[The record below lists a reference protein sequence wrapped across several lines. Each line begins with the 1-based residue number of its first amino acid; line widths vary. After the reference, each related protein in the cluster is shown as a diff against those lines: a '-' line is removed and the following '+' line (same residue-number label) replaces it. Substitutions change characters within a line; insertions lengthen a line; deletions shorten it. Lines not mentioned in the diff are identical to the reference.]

1 MAYQLQLRRDTSVN
15 WSSIDPILAQ
25 GEPGYELDTGKIK
38 YGDGVTLWSA
48 LPYFTSGGSGG
59 NTTPGGPINSVQ
71 FNANGSFSGSSLL
84 TIDIGN
90 SNIVS
95 TGTIVSQY
103 FVGDGSQ
110 LSNIPTS
117 NLSSVSNDIIPSANI
132 TYSLGNSTNQW
143 KELWVS
149 GNTIYLGG
157 LPLSKNANGN
167 ITYDD
172 QELIAQSNTGQTSI
186 TNLTSEDANIT
197 NIVSDNIS
205 SENIIAAFIAGD
217 GSNITNINYN
227 NIIDAY
233 SNANVASYLPNNVSN
248 VAAAYF
254 IGDGSQLTNLPVSG
268 NYSNANVAA
277 YLPNYDG
284 DVLANIVIA
293 NGIHTGSNITPGAY
307 YFDVTDD
314 SVVFGTAASQGI
326 VVNSS
331 GIEISGTAGVKIAG
345 INLANVTIGDATGG
359 HVNIINPINLGPI
372 GNVTIDGGNSGEILA
387 TYGNGT
393 LYWTVETT
401 YGNGNVATYL
411 PTYDGDFSANTTI
424 SNTIFV
430 GNNASLGDIFLNVTN
445 TSISMGQFA
454 AQSINLG
461 GSGIQIGGTG
471 GVTLFG
477 VANANV
483 NLGGG
488 TTDSIVASSP
498 IIAGNV
504 IADYFIGDG
513 SQLNNLPVLDNYSNT
528 NVAAYL
534 PTYTGNLVGLT
545 GEVITTAN
553 IDCTY
558 ILGNGAFL
566 TGIEMAIGSYSN
578 ANVNSYL
585 PIYSGNISA
594 DVITTN
600 SINSEIV
607 QFGNANANICTQSWV
622 TAQSSSLSNITL
634 YQIPASDVASIDF
647 NIIATSN
654 NNRQVCKLVT
664 VVINTSFEYSEY
676 GSLNI
681 GPLLGNFTIDL
692 VGGNLLLNVEPFT
705 SNTIDYTVVFTTYN
719 S

>member
-48 LPYFTSGGSGG
+48 LPYFTGGGSGG

-84 TIDIGN
+84 TIDVGN
-90 SNIVS
+90 SNVVS

-172 QELIAQSNTGQTSI
+172 QELIAQSNTGNTNISNLTSEDANI

-197 NIVSDNIS
+197 NIVSDSIS
-205 SENIIAAFIAGD
+205 SQNIIGAFIAGD
-217 GSNITNINYN
+217 GSNIINISYN
-227 NIIDAY
+227 NIIGAY
-233 SNANVASYLPNNVSN
+233 ANVNVAAYLPNNTSN

-254 IGDGSQLTNLPVSG
+254 IGDGSQLTNLPVLD

-277 YLPNYDG
+277 YLPTYTG
-284 DVLANIVIA
+284 DITAQIVTA
-293 NGIHTGSNITPGAY
+293 SYFYGDGSNITGLPDAY
-307 YFDVTDD
+307 
-314 SVVFGTAASQGI
+314 S
-326 VVNSS
+326 
-331 GIEISGTAGVKIAG
+331 
-345 INLANVTIGDATGG
+345 
-359 HVNIINPINLGPI
+359 
-372 GNVTIDGGNSGEILA
+372 
-387 TYGNGT
+387 
-393 LYWTVETT
+393 
-401 YGNGNVATYL
+401 
-411 PTYDGDFSANTTI
+411 
-424 SNTIFV
+424 
-430 GNNASLGDIFLNVTN
+430 
-445 TSISMGQFA
+445 
-454 AQSINLG
+454 
-461 GSGIQIGGTG
+461 
-471 GVTLFG
+471 
-477 VANANV
+477 NANV
-483 NLGGG
+483 AAYLPNN
-488 TTDSIVASSP
+488 TSNVA
-498 IIAGNV
+498 A
-504 IADYFIGDG
+504 AYFIGDG
-513 SQLNNLPVLDNYSNT
+513 SQLTNLPVLDNYSNANVAAYLPT
-528 NVAAYL
+528 YTGDITAQIVTASYFYGDGSNITGLPDAYSNANVAAYLPNNTSNVAAAYFIGDGSFLTGLPDEYSNANVAAYL

-545 GEVITTAN
+545 GQVVTTAN
-553 IDCTY
+553 ITGNY
-558 ILGNGAFL
+558 ILGNAAFM

-585 PIYSGNISA
+585 PIYNGNISA
-594 DVITTN
+594 DIITTN

-607 QFGNANANICTQSWV
+607 QFGNANANICTQSWL
-622 TAQSSSLSNITL
+622 TAQSSSLSNVIL
-634 YQIPASDVASIDF
+634 YQVTASDVASIDF

-654 NNRQVCKLVT
+654 NNRQVCKLIT

-705 SNTIDYTVVFTTYN
+705 NNAIDYTVVFTTYN

>member
-48 LPYFTSGGSGG
+48 LPYFTGGGSGG

-90 SNIVS
+90 SNVVS

-117 NLSSVSNDIIPSANI
+117 NLSSVSNDIIPSANV
-132 TYSLGNSTNQW
+132 TYSLGNATNQW

-172 QELIAQSNTGQTSI
+172 QELIAQSNTGNTNISNLTSEDANI

-197 NIVSDNIS
+197 NIVSDSIS
-205 SENIIAAFIAGD
+205 SQNIIGAFIAGD
-217 GSNITNINYN
+217 GSNITNISYN
-227 NIIDAY
+227 NIIGAY
-233 SNANVASYLPNNVSN
+233 ANVNVAAYLPNNTSN
-248 VAAAYF
+248 VSAAYF
-254 IGDGSQLTNLPVSG
+254 IGDGSQLTNLPVLD

-277 YLPNYDG
+277 YLPTYTG
-284 DVLANIVIA
+284 DITAQIVTA
-293 NGIHTGSNITPGAY
+293 SYFYGDGSNITGLP
-307 YFDVTDD
+307 
-314 SVVFGTAASQGI
+314 
-326 VVNSS
+326 
-331 GIEISGTAGVKIAG
+331 
-345 INLANVTIGDATGG
+345 DA
-359 HVNIINPINLGPI
+359 
-372 GNVTIDGGNSGEILA
+372 
-387 TYGNGT
+387 
-393 LYWTVETT
+393 
-401 YGNGNVATYL
+401 
-411 PTYDGDFSANTTI
+411 
-424 SNTIFV
+424 
-430 GNNASLGDIFLNVTN
+430 
-445 TSISMGQFA
+445 
-454 AQSINLG
+454 
-461 GSGIQIGGTG
+461 
-471 GVTLFG
+471 
-477 VANANV
+477 
-483 NLGGG
+483 
-488 TTDSIVASSP
+488 
-498 IIAGNV
+498 
-504 IADYFIGDG
+504 
-513 SQLNNLPVLDNYSNT
+513 YSNA

-545 GEVITTAN
+545 GQVVTTAN
-553 IDCTY
+553 ITGNY
-558 ILGNGAFL
+558 ILGNAAFM

-585 PIYSGNISA
+585 PIYNGNISA
-594 DVITTN
+594 DIITTN

-607 QFGNANANICTQSWV
+607 QFGNANANICTQSWL
-622 TAQSSSLSNITL
+622 TAQSSSLSNVIL
-634 YQIPASDVASIDF
+634 YQVPASDVASIDF

-654 NNRQVCKLVT
+654 NNRQVCKLIT

-705 SNTIDYTVVFTTYN
+705 NNAIDYTVVFTTYN

>member
-48 LPYFTSGGSGG
+48 LPYFTGGGSGG

-90 SNIVS
+90 SNVVS

-110 LSNIPTS
+110 LSNIPTP
-117 NLSSVSNDIIPSANI
+117 NLSSVSNDIIPSANV
-132 TYSLGNSTNQW
+132 TYSLGNATNQW

-172 QELIAQSNTGQTSI
+172 QELIAQSNTGNTNISNLTSEDANI

-197 NIVSDNIS
+197 NIVSDSIS
-205 SENIIAAFIAGD
+205 SQNIIGAFIAGD
-217 GSNITNINYN
+217 GSNITNISYN
-227 NIIDAY
+227 NIIGAY
-233 SNANVASYLPNNVSN
+233 ANVNVAAYLPNNTSN

-254 IGDGSQLTNLPVSG
+254 IGDGSQLTNLPVLD

-277 YLPNYDG
+277 YLPTYTG
-284 DVLANIVIA
+284 DITAQIVTA
-293 NGIHTGSNITPGAY
+293 SYFYGDGSNITGLPDAY
-307 YFDVTDD
+307 
-314 SVVFGTAASQGI
+314 S
-326 VVNSS
+326 
-331 GIEISGTAGVKIAG
+331 
-345 INLANVTIGDATGG
+345 
-359 HVNIINPINLGPI
+359 
-372 GNVTIDGGNSGEILA
+372 
-387 TYGNGT
+387 
-393 LYWTVETT
+393 
-401 YGNGNVATYL
+401 
-411 PTYDGDFSANTTI
+411 
-424 SNTIFV
+424 
-430 GNNASLGDIFLNVTN
+430 
-445 TSISMGQFA
+445 
-454 AQSINLG
+454 
-461 GSGIQIGGTG
+461 
-471 GVTLFG
+471 
-477 VANANV
+477 NANV
-483 NLGGG
+483 AAYLPNN
-488 TTDSIVASSP
+488 TSNVA
-498 IIAGNV
+498 A
-504 IADYFIGDG
+504 AYFIGDG
-513 SQLNNLPVLDNYSNT
+513 SQLTNLPVLDNYSNA

-545 GEVITTAN
+545 GQVVTTAN
-553 IDCTY
+553 ITGNY
-558 ILGNGAFL
+558 ILGNAAFM

-585 PIYSGNISA
+585 PIYNGNISA
-594 DVITTN
+594 DIITTN

-607 QFGNANANICTQSWV
+607 QFGNANANICTQSWL
-622 TAQSSSLSNITL
+622 TAQSSSLSNVIL
-634 YQIPASDVASIDF
+634 YQVPASDVASIDF

-654 NNRQVCKLVT
+654 NNRQVCKLIT

-705 SNTIDYTVVFTTYN
+705 NNAIDYTVVFTTYN

>member
-48 LPYFTSGGSGG
+48 LPYFTGGGSGG

-84 TIDIGN
+84 TIDVGN
-90 SNIVS
+90 SNVVS

-172 QELIAQSNTGQTSI
+172 QELIAQSNTGNTNISNLTSEDANI

-197 NIVSDNIS
+197 NIVSDSIS
-205 SENIIAAFIAGD
+205 SQNIIGAFIAGD
-217 GSNITNINYN
+217 GSNIINISYN
-227 NIIDAY
+227 NIIGAY
-233 SNANVASYLPNNVSN
+233 ANVNVAAYLPNNTSN

-254 IGDGSQLTNLPVSG
+254 IGDGSQLTNLPVLD

-277 YLPNYDG
+277 YLPTYTG
-284 DVLANIVIA
+284 DITAQIVTA
-293 NGIHTGSNITPGAY
+293 SYFYGDGSNITGLPDAY
-307 YFDVTDD
+307 
-314 SVVFGTAASQGI
+314 S
-326 VVNSS
+326 
-331 GIEISGTAGVKIAG
+331 
-345 INLANVTIGDATGG
+345 
-359 HVNIINPINLGPI
+359 
-372 GNVTIDGGNSGEILA
+372 
-387 TYGNGT
+387 
-393 LYWTVETT
+393 
-401 YGNGNVATYL
+401 
-411 PTYDGDFSANTTI
+411 
-424 SNTIFV
+424 
-430 GNNASLGDIFLNVTN
+430 
-445 TSISMGQFA
+445 
-454 AQSINLG
+454 
-461 GSGIQIGGTG
+461 
-471 GVTLFG
+471 
-477 VANANV
+477 NANV
-483 NLGGG
+483 AAYLPNN
-488 TTDSIVASSP
+488 TSNVA
-498 IIAGNV
+498 A
-504 IADYFIGDG
+504 AYFIGDG
-513 SQLNNLPVLDNYSNT
+513 SQLTNLPVLDNYSNA

-545 GEVITTAN
+545 GQVVTTAN
-553 IDCTY
+553 ITGNY
-558 ILGNGAFL
+558 ILGNAAFM

-585 PIYSGNISA
+585 PIYNGNISA
-594 DVITTN
+594 DIITTN

-607 QFGNANANICTQSWV
+607 QFGNANANICTQSWL
-622 TAQSSSLSNITL
+622 TAQSSSLSNVIL
-634 YQIPASDVASIDF
+634 YQVTASDVASIDF

-654 NNRQVCKLVT
+654 NNRQVCKLIT

-705 SNTIDYTVVFTTYN
+705 NNAIDYTVVFTTYN

>member
-1 MAYQLQLRRDTSVN
+1 MAYQIQLRRDTTSN
-15 WSSIDPILAQ
+15 WATIDPILAQ
-25 GEPGYELDTGKIK
+25 GEPGYEIDTGKIK
-38 YGDGVTLWSA
+38 YGDGVTPWSA
-48 LPYFTSGGSGG
+48 LPYFSSGGSGG

-71 FNANGSFSGSSLL
+71 FNANGSFSGSTLL
-84 TIDIGN
+84 TIDV
-90 SNIVS
+90 SNANVIS

-117 NLSSVSNDIIPSANI
+117 NLISITSNIVPSANV
-132 TYSLGNSTNQW
+132 TYSLGNATNQW
-143 KELWVS
+143 KELWIS

-197 NIVSDNIS
+197 NLTSEDANITNIVSDSIS
-205 SENIIAAFIAGD
+205 SQNIIGAFIAGD
-217 GSNITNINYN
+217 GSNIINISYN
-227 NIIDAY
+227 NIIGAY
-233 SNANVASYLPNNVSN
+233 ANVNVAAYLPNNTSN

-254 IGDGSQLTNLPVSG
+254 IGDGSQLTNLPVLD

-277 YLPNYDG
+277 YLPTYTG
-284 DVLANIVIA
+284 DITAQIVTA
-293 NGIHTGSNITPGAY
+293 SYFYGDGSNITGLPDAY
-307 YFDVTDD
+307 
-314 SVVFGTAASQGI
+314 S
-326 VVNSS
+326 
-331 GIEISGTAGVKIAG
+331 
-345 INLANVTIGDATGG
+345 
-359 HVNIINPINLGPI
+359 
-372 GNVTIDGGNSGEILA
+372 
-387 TYGNGT
+387 
-393 LYWTVETT
+393 
-401 YGNGNVATYL
+401 
-411 PTYDGDFSANTTI
+411 
-424 SNTIFV
+424 
-430 GNNASLGDIFLNVTN
+430 
-445 TSISMGQFA
+445 
-454 AQSINLG
+454 
-461 GSGIQIGGTG
+461 
-471 GVTLFG
+471 
-477 VANANV
+477 NANV
-483 NLGGG
+483 AAYLPNN
-488 TTDSIVASSP
+488 TSNVA
-498 IIAGNV
+498 A
-504 IADYFIGDG
+504 AYFIGDG
-513 SQLNNLPVLDNYSNT
+513 SQLTNLPVLDNYSNT

-534 PTYTGNLVGLT
+534 PNNTSNVAAAYFIGDGSFLTGLPDEYSNANVAAYLPTYTGNLVGLT
-545 GEVITTAN
+545 GQVVTTAN
-553 IDCTY
+553 ITGNY
-558 ILGNGAFL
+558 ILGNAAFMS
-566 TGIEMAIGSYSN
+566 GIEMAIGSYSN

-585 PIYSGNISA
+585 PIYNGNISA

>member
-48 LPYFTSGGSGG
+48 LPYFTGGGSGG

-84 TIDIGN
+84 TIDVGN
-90 SNIVS
+90 SNVVS

-117 NLSSVSNDIIPSANI
+117 NLSSVSNDIIPSANV

-172 QELIAQSNTGQTSI
+172 QELIAQSNTGNTNISNLTSEDANI

-197 NIVSDNIS
+197 NIVSDSIS
-205 SENIIAAFIAGD
+205 SQNIIGAFIAGD
-217 GSNITNINYN
+217 GSNIINISYN
-227 NIIDAY
+227 NIIGAY
-233 SNANVASYLPNNVSN
+233 ANVNVAAYLPNNTSN

-254 IGDGSQLTNLPVSG
+254 IGDGSQLTNLPVLD

-277 YLPNYDG
+277 YLPTYTG
-284 DVLANIVIA
+284 DITAQIVTA
-293 NGIHTGSNITPGAY
+293 SYFYGDGSNITGLPDAY
-307 YFDVTDD
+307 
-314 SVVFGTAASQGI
+314 S
-326 VVNSS
+326 
-331 GIEISGTAGVKIAG
+331 
-345 INLANVTIGDATGG
+345 
-359 HVNIINPINLGPI
+359 
-372 GNVTIDGGNSGEILA
+372 
-387 TYGNGT
+387 
-393 LYWTVETT
+393 
-401 YGNGNVATYL
+401 
-411 PTYDGDFSANTTI
+411 
-424 SNTIFV
+424 
-430 GNNASLGDIFLNVTN
+430 
-445 TSISMGQFA
+445 
-454 AQSINLG
+454 
-461 GSGIQIGGTG
+461 
-471 GVTLFG
+471 
-477 VANANV
+477 NANV
-483 NLGGG
+483 AAYLPNN
-488 TTDSIVASSP
+488 TSNVA
-498 IIAGNV
+498 A
-504 IADYFIGDG
+504 AYFIGDG
-513 SQLNNLPVLDNYSNT
+513 SFLTGLPDEYSNA

-545 GEVITTAN
+545 GQVVTTAN
-553 IDCTY
+553 ITGNY
-558 ILGNGAFL
+558 ILGNAAFM

-585 PIYSGNISA
+585 PIYNGNISA
-594 DVITTN
+594 DIITTN
-600 SINSEIV
+600 SVNSEIV
-607 QFGNANANICTQSWV
+607 QFGNANANICTQSWL
-622 TAQSSSLSNITL
+622 TAQSSSLSNVIL
-634 YQIPASDVASIDF
+634 YQVPASDVASIDF

-654 NNRQVCKLVT
+654 NNRQVCKLIT

-705 SNTIDYTVVFTTYN
+705 NNAIDYTVVFTTYN